1 MTFGT
6 LLSEFNSL
14 RRRLVIFV
22 KPGVEEIT
30 IEPPKGDSDELS
42 FMRLVAWGYVMLH
55 ENARIPLGFLKSLP
69 PWNSPNALLPHVGAL
84 RTSLGHNLAFDNS
97 RDVKTVRVAAEW
109 FQAACGASRPLSV
122 SQWKS
127 CFDTLL
133 AELLHVL
140 GLAIQATENLSNQI
154 DGARLVHE
162 LQMRI
167 DRDWPAHRF
176 DTYVDAAV
184 KKFGYGLDP
193 TQIRGVNVT
202 TWRKVLVAA
211 HEDEIEQVLTQ
222 RIEAD
227 VLDLMAHA
235 LPLQADEVA
244 KVLNYPNKA
253 ALAAALLVL
262 RAAGPAN
269 ALDVVGYL
277 RNMVMSVVSQ
287 PILPEDVVVRDSMSN
302 EGNV

>member
-14 RRRLVIFV
+14 RKQLVIFI
-22 KPGVEEIT
+22 KPGIEEIT
-30 IEPPKGDSDELS
+30 IEPPRGDSDELS

-69 PWNSPNALLPHVGAL
+69 PWSSSDAILPHVGAL

-97 RDVKTVRVAAEW
+97 RDVKTVRVAAAW
-109 FQAACGASRPLSV
+109 FQEACGASRPLSV

-127 CFDTLL
+127 CFDALL

-140 GLAIQATENLSNQI
+140 RQAIQAAENLSNRI
-154 DGARLVHE
+154 DGARLVHD

-167 DRDWPAHRF
+167 DRDWPAYRF
-176 DTYVDAAV
+176 DAYVDAAV
-184 KKFGYGLDP
+184 KKFGYGLEP
-193 TQIRGVNVT
+193 TQIRGLHVA
-202 TWRKVLVAA
+202 TWRKVLAA
-211 HEDEIEQVLTQ
+211 AREDVIEQVLTQ

-227 VLDLMAHA
+227 VLDFMAHA
-235 LPLQADEVA
+235 LPLEADEVV
-244 KVLNYPNKA
+244 KILSYPNKA
-253 ALAAALLVL
+253 AVAAALLVL

-277 RNMVMSVVSQ
+277 RSMVNSTASQ
-287 PILPEDVVVRDSMSN
+287 PILPGDVVARDSMPN
-302 EGNV
+302 EGNA